1 MQKIDAGLAI
11 TIALTETMANKNAV
25 IGILAGLRDVPGFN
39 MSAMQEYLKEV
50 RDAEVTGVDQQAY
63 KNAMNLF
70 LQATEPTKG

>member
-25 IGILAGLRDVPGFN
+25 IGILAGLQDVPGFN

-50 RDAEVTGVDQQAY
+50 RDADVTGVDQQAY
-63 KNAMNLF
+63 KSAMNLF
-70 LQATEPTKG
+70 LQATEPTEG